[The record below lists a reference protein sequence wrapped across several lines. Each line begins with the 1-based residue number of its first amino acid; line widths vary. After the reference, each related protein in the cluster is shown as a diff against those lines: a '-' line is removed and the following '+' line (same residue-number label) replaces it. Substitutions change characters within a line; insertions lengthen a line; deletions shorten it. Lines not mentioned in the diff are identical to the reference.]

1 MSETGTT
8 ARLAASLMVGF
19 AVGTL
24 TAAGTYELYPPARDH
39 VWPIALLVVAS
50 VLSVVAVYLLT
61 ARLGVLRAGDSFVVG
76 YGLALVLAASLVV
89 SRELV
94 HALRNHV
101 PENLGV
107 KRVALSHVEVP
118 G

>member
-1 MSETGTT
+1 VSQDATPAG
-8 ARLAASLMVGF
+8 LAASSIVGF
-19 AVGTL
+19 IVGGL

-39 VWPIALLVVAS
+39 VWPIS
-50 VLSVVAVYLLT
+50 VLAIGSVLAVVILYLLT
-61 ARLGVLRAGDSFVVG
+61 VRLGVLRAGDSFVVG

-94 HALRNHV
+94 HALREHV

-107 KRVALSHVEVP
+107 KRVALSRVEVP